1 MFEFLDKLK
10 QLIYEQDR
18 EIERAIIGRGK
29 YELRPQYMSL
39 HVPEVK
45 WFVMS
50 IPQREQHIR
59 KFSNVSV
66 SDVSPGDLSGGTLS
80 DSACL
85 GRVLSPVST
94 LSVSV
99 HDVADAVRIP
109 LTCLEGIWNKAA
121 ELLKAEEAIVSA
133 PGVGD
138 GAKFVLSYS
147 GRKPHLVVPKKG
159 GAFACDGECPNWKA
173 LNICAHSVA
182 VASLCGKLSEFVTW
196 FKKIKRAPSLT
207 KYAQATAPKGK
218 GRKGTQGP
226 RKRKSSVAVESTLSN
241 PTMVSASLIE
251 KDSPTL
257 QVPVEQT
264 HDVPQAFQASQISNI
279 QPPSITQTNIR
290 SPSVTQTNIQV
301 PQHPLHPHYQSPWGF
316 YGPPPHPPPTLP
328 HPPPPYMPY
337 APPAPASLHP
347 FTLCKISG
355 NISVCAGCRNKYP
368 KNPNPPDDLCIKHQE
383 WREYIPSGSQTP
395 QSRFGNAYYH
405 FNPTCVWMRFP
416 EFVPMYLEVP
426 PEICQQLDTSH
437 KERLQRDFQVYIT

>member
-1 MFEFLDKLK
+1 MTHKCSVPTPISANIIDDIFGKKFGSTYVEGLVDASDNIGFQDKLEKILEKWRNLSLPSSANLDRFIGWFLNHKVPVIQQSILRSVREECGLGSPPSQFTTNACKTANSMLKSQTNYTRTEMFKFLDKLK
-10 QLIYEQDR
+10 QLIYEQDHD
-18 EIERAIIGRGK
+18 IERAIIGWGK

-50 IPQREQHIR
+50 IPQREQHLR
-59 KFSNVSV
+59 KLSNVSV
-66 SDVSPGDLSGGTLS
+66 SNVSPGDLSGGTLS

-109 LTCLEGIWNKAA
+109 LSCLEGIWNKAA

-133 PGVGD
+133 PGVRD

-147 GRKPHLVVPKKG
+147 GRKPHLVAPKKG

-182 VASLCGKLSEFVTW
+182 VASLYGKLSEFVSW

-207 KYAQATAPKGK
+207 KYAQPTAPKGK
-218 GRKGTQGP
+218 GHKGTQGP
-226 RKRKSSVAVESTLSN
+226 RKRKSSVGVENTLSN

-251 KDSPTL
+251 NDSRMF

-264 HDVPQAFQASQISNI
+264 CDVPLAFQAAQISNI
-279 QPPSITQTNIR
+279 Q
-290 SPSVTQTNIQV
+290 
-301 PQHPLHPHYQSPWGF
+301 
-316 YGPPPHPPPTLP
+316 
-328 HPPPPYMPY
+328 
-337 APPAPASLHP
+337 
-347 FTLCKISG
+347 
-355 NISVCAGCRNKYP
+355 
-368 KNPNPPDDLCIKHQE
+368 
-383 WREYIPSGSQTP
+383 
-395 QSRFGNAYYH
+395 
-405 FNPTCVWMRFP
+405 
-416 EFVPMYLEVP
+416 
-426 PEICQQLDTSH
+426 
-437 KERLQRDFQVYIT
+437 